1 MTNKDMKGLARA
13 YNIELDKECIHA
25 LIDFNNPNEEDRK
38 ILKEKYE
45 IEHQIRLKK
54 LQNDQKV

>member
-1 MTNKDMKGLARA
+1 MKGLARA